1 MKIAVL
7 CVGKAREAWVRE
19 AQEKYR
25 KFLSP
30 FLPVEIVEIPE
41 EKLSDPGRPEV
52 ALKKEAS
59 RIGAR
64 IKEGSRLVLLDA
76 GGRPLDSPAF
86 AKWLGKTL
94 AEGRP
99 LAFLVGSATGV
110 HDDVRKRAD
119 ETISLSPLTFPHDLA
134 RIVLLEQIY
143 RAMTILRGKR
153 YHY

>member
-41 EKLSDPGRPEV
+41 EKLSDPGRPEG
-52 ALKKEAS
+52 ALKKEA
-59 RIGAR
+59 AR
-64 IKEGSRLVLLDA
+64 IAARLKEGSRLVLLDA
-76 GGRPLDSPAF
+76 GGRSFDSRKF
-86 AKWLGKTL
+86 AGWLEKRLGEGK
-94 AEGRP
+94 P

-110 HDDVRKRAD
+110 ADEVRARAD
-119 ETISLSPLTFPHDLA
+119 EAISLSPLTFPHDLA
-134 RIVLLEQIY
+134 RIVLLEQLY
-143 RAMTILRGKR
+143 RAMTILRGKM